1 MSEAF
6 SRINWV
12 DFFSLIIFIR
22 ISYVSS
28 RAGVGKQVLPSILL
42 VAMLA
47 VILHSYMEIASLFIN
62 NYSFNPSTCIFVSY
76 ISIMLVLWV
85 VYKLVS
91 RVTGTI
97 LSVGETSINGIEI
110 AGGTFV
116 GMFRSLIIVGI
127 LVIGLLLTPVKFI
140 EDAVR
145 RSYSGSFVIG
155 INLKIYTVMAK
166 LIFRDQSVAEENVKK
181 QLFAAKSKYFLEGV
195 NIKSKAKFFKEK

>member
-12 DFFSLIIFIR
+12 DLFSLIIFIR

-42 VAMLA
+42 VAMLT
-47 VILHSYMEIASLFIN
+47 VVLHSYMEIASLFIN

-76 ISIMLVLWV
+76 FSIMLVLWV
-85 VYKLVS
+85 VYKMVS
-91 RVTGTI
+91 RISGTI

-116 GMFRSLIIVGI
+116 GMFRSFIIVGI
-127 LVIGLLLTPVKFI
+127 LIIGLLLVPVKFV
-140 EDAVR
+140 EDGVR

-155 INLKIYTVMAK
+155 TNLKIYTVMAK
-166 LIFRDQSVAEENVKK
+166 LIFRDQTVTEEGVKK
-181 QLFAAKSKYFLEGV
+181 QLFANKSKYFLDAINV
-195 NIKSKAKFFKEK
+195 RSKSRFFKEN